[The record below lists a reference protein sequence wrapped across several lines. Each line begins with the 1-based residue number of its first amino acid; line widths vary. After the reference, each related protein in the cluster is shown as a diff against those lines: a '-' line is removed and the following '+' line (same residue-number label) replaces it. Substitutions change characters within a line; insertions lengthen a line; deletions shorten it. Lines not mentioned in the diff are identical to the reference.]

1 VNLKAAGRVR
11 SGEMKRK
18 DRRWKATERAWKND
32 DAKTVWKT
40 KPSEQMAGKEAKA
53 TRKERRRVL
62 NGRGRIGEGWWNKG
76 NETRERDGEAAEDK
90 RTKRGAG

>member
-32 DAKTVWKT
+32 EDGVGTDK
-40 KPSEQMAGKEAKA
+40 QRGKED
-53 TRKERRRVL
+53 ES
-62 NGRGRIGEGWWNKG
+62 E
-76 NETRERDGEAAEDK
+76 
-90 RTKRGAG
+90 